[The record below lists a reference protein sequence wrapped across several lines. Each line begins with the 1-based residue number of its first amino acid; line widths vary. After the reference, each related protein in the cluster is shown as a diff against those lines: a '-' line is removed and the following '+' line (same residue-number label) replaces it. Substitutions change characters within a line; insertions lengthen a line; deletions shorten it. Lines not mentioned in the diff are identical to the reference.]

1 MANKRLNAI
10 ITIGGAVT
18 SSLGSAL
25 GSVKGKLNDIGGAIR
40 KLEREQRSLGDGIK
54 RAQASQFDPALTGL
68 KNRYAAVTA
77 EVEKLRRAQSR
88 LTSANAGMAA
98 GKARMGSAGLALGV
112 AAAAMAPVGM
122 LMSDSAE
129 HEYQLRL
136 IGNTA
141 NMTAAEVKALGVAV
155 LEASKRTGQST
166 EEIRK
171 AIGFM
176 VAAGMDVKTAQ
187 ATLDQVGRAATAS
200 GAEIEDLAKAA
211 FTLNDSLKVQP
222 GAEMAAALD
231 TLAQAG
237 KDGNVEL
244 KDMAKQLPVLGA
256 GFVSL
261 KMQGREAA
269 ATMAA
274 GLEIARKGAA
284 DADEAANNMKNFI
297 AKIMSPE
304 TLKKAKK
311 NFNIDLYK
319 IISDAQKKGANPFEA
334 SMEAII
340 KATKGDQK
348 AIGELFQ
355 DMQVQNFLRPMIQ
368 QWDEYKKIK
377 ERALNAKGVIDQDFK
392 NIADTNKQKMNE
404 MANAADRLGKAFST
418 VLTPAF
424 GSLLG
429 VVTPALITF
438 TDFVDK
444 HHELV
449 GTVMTVV
456 GTVGA
461 SFATWKGLT
470 LVLGAATWAF
480 NALRLAVM
488 TNPIG
493 LVLTGIAVGAVM
505 IYKYWEPITK
515 WLGDRI
521 DWLGDKW
528 KQFKKWIGIG
538 GDTGTGPSAP
548 APTVSSGMPLPGL
561 PATGRVG
568 SQYTDNS
575 TTTIQVTQLPGQ
587 DSKALADEIARKLQ
601 TQQRTRSRSVMFD
614 PVTP

>member
-1 MANKRLNAI
+1 MSNKRLNAV
-10 ITIGGAVT
+10 ITIGGAVA

-25 GSVKGKLNDIGGAIR
+25 GSVKGKLQDIGSAVR
-40 KLEREQRSLGDGIK
+40 KLEREQRSLADTIK
-54 RAQASQFDPALTGL
+54 RSNEFDPALVGL
-68 KNRYAAVTA
+68 KNRYAAITA
-77 EVEKLRRAQSR
+77 EVEKLRRSQTR
-88 LTSANAGMAA
+88 LGAANAGMAA

-112 AAAAMAPVGM
+112 TAAAMAPLGM
-122 LMSDSAE
+122 LMSNSAE

-141 NMTAAEVKALGVAV
+141 NMTAAEVQALGVAI
-155 LEASKRTGQST
+155 LDASKRTGQST

-171 AIGFM
+171 AMGFM

-200 GAEIEDLAKAA
+200 GADIEDLAKAA
-211 FTLNDSLKVQP
+211 FTLNDSLKVKP

-261 KMQGREAA
+261 KMEGREAA

-319 IISDAQKKGANPFEA
+319 IISDAQKKGKNPFEA

-377 ERALNAKGVIDQDFK
+377 DRALNAHGVIDQDFK

-404 MANAADRLGKAFST
+404 MANAADRLGKVFAT

-424 GSLLG
+424 GSVLG
-429 VVTPALITF
+429 AVTPVLITF

-444 HHELV
+444 HQELV
-449 GTVMTVV
+449 GNVVTVV

-461 SFATWKGLT
+461 SFATWKTLS

-480 NALRLAVM
+480 NALKLAVM

-505 IYKYWEPITK
+505 IYKYWDPIMK
-515 WLGDRI
+515 WLGDKI
-521 DWLGDKW
+521 DWLGGKW
-528 KQFKKWIGIG
+528 KQFKRWIGLG
-538 GDTGTGPSAP
+538 GDEAPGSAPSAVA
-548 APTVSSGMPLPGL
+548 APNMPLPGL
-561 PATGRVG
+561 PTTGRAG

-575 TTTIQVTQLPGQ
+575 TTTFQITQLPGQ

-601 TQQRTRSRSVMFD
+601 NQQRTRSRSVMFD